1 MGRRFYT
8 GVASALAGA
17 VLWGFSGNCIQAL
30 TANAG
35 LDPLAITCARAL
47 IAAAMLL
54 AFCLVRYRAAI
65 QGMFRDRRALRIV
78 LTFGLALFLSQAT
91 YAISVE
97 HTNAGTATVLQSL
110 ATVFVML
117 FACLSGRR
125 LPRPLEAIGLGC
137 AIASTW
143 LIATQGN
150 PAALSL
156 PLAGIIWGLVN
167 ALSVAVYLICPRSL
181 YEKWP
186 SLAVIACGTCASAL
200 FATVAWLAR
209 AMANGGVALP
219 ALTAGDALLLI
230 GGIGILGTACA
241 FALYLHGVSIV
252 GSVNGSL
259 LGTAEPASA
268 MLIMVAWLG
277 TSVSAADWL
286 GLILMVAMIAAVAL
300 SRPTQEDGL

>member
-1 MGRRFYT
+1 M
-8 GVASALAGA
+8 ASALAGA

-30 TANAG
+30 TADAG
-35 LDPLAITCARAL
+35 LDPLTITCTRAL
-47 IAAAMLL
+47 IAAAVLL
-54 AFCLVRYRAAI
+54 AFGLIRYRAAI
-65 QGMFRDRRALRIV
+65 QGMLRDRKALLIV
-78 LTFGLALFLSQAT
+78 LAFGLALFLSQAT
-91 YAISVE
+91 YAVSVE

-125 LPRPLEAIGLGC
+125 PPRPLEAIGLAC

-156 PLAGIIWGLVN
+156 PVAGIIWGLVN
-167 ALSVAVYLICPRSL
+167 ALSVTVYLICPRTL
-181 YEKWP
+181 YEQWP

-200 FATVAWLAR
+200 FATAAWLACG
-209 AMANGGVALP
+209 MANEGVTLP
-219 ALTAGDALLLI
+219 TLVAGDALLLI
-230 GGIGILGTACA
+230 GGIGVLGTACA
-241 FALYLHGVSIV
+241 FALYLYGVSIV

-277 TSVSAADWL
+277 TSVSTPDWV
-286 GLILMVAMIAAVAL
+286 GLILMVAMIATVAL
-300 SRPTQEDGL
+300 GRPRPV